1 MRAARMGCRLGLR
14 ALTALALF
22 VAPLQLSLDGSV
34 VTKAYAGKGGNG
46 NGNGGNGNG
55 GGNSGNGGNSGG
67 NGNSGNG
74 GSNGNSGGN
83 SGSSDGGGNSG
94 SNSGSN
100 SGNGNSG
107 SNGNGNSG
115 NAGGNSNSG
124 GNIGNSGGTGGSVS
138 SAGTANASIA
148 DVDDHVNAATGD
160 KVEVSG
166 NSIQVTH
173 RNGMKERIENGRFRM
188 EDKFGRTIVERKATM
203 ADLSRLKSL

>member
-55 GGNSGNGGNSGG
+55 GGNSGNGGNGSG

-74 GSNGNSGGN
+74 GSNGNSG
-83 SGSSDGGGNSG
+83 
-94 SNSGSN
+94 
-100 SGNGNSG
+100 GNSG

-124 GNIGNSGGTGGSVS
+124 GNNGNSGGTSGSVS
-138 SAGTANASIA
+138 SAGTANASTA